1 MVNYYVMLDK
11 ITYNIDFDI
20 CGIILDTILITYILF
35 LKHDKTLRAHLFL
48 ALMYTVG
55 AAQVL
60 NILTVFT
67 EAFFPARLWIINN
80 VLAVLHII
88 AVNSQAPLY
97 CVFLVAMTTTRRRP
111 NIVKM
116 LILFAP
122 ALIEMLL
129 IMISPFTHKYM
140 YFLSDGTYHH
150 GPWWNYLYVVAGF
163 YVLYGLFFILSKKD
177 QFSRSQ
183 TKISLT
189 YTIMSLTGF
198 MIQAFSPKLF
208 AVGFS
213 VSLSLLLIFLSI
225 RNPGN
230 FIEPKTNLFNTEAFI
245 DRFNDLS
252 TLTAKE
258 HYFLIL
264 RIQNTED
271 LFDQFGIE
279 QIYHI
284 LREYTHNIMTICND
298 CSLYKLFNGCAVY
311 YCASKNELDAKLEEL
326 QHFCSKPFFP
336 SKTDGTQDIEYP
348 FKLQFYIIKDYTKLR
363 IFKMT
368 NNKSIDD
375 FLNFLRFIFMQNY
388 IEDNTC
394 LEITDGMEK
403 DYLESVD
410 IQIKVKQA
418 IESESFEVFM
428 QPIFDLNSGCFTST
442 EALIRLKDDNGKY
455 IPPDKFIP
463 QAEQNGDIVKIG
475 EIVLK
480 KACLFVKET
489 NLMQLGI
496 SKINVNLS
504 ITQCMQDNIVNK
516 LISIIDSYSLPHDL
530 FRFEITESMIAKNE
544 KLLVY
549 VMNQFHN
556 QGFELA
562 LDDYGTGYS
571 NTARMMQYNY
581 SEIKFDKSLITE
593 IETNEAKRLVVKHH
607 ISMLKETG
615 NTTVL
620 AEGVETKE
628 LAELLQKLN
637 CDYIQGF
644 YYARPMNSTQFSE
657 FFSRQLNHNEQA
669 QINA

>member
-1 MVNYYVMLDK
+1 MVNYHVMFDK

-20 CGIILDTILITYILF
+20 CGIILDIVLITYILF

-48 ALMYTVG
+48 ALMFTVG

-67 EAFFPARLWIINN
+67 DAYFPARLWTLNN
-80 VLAVLHII
+80 FLAVLHIM
-88 AVNSQAPLY
+88 AVNLQAPLY
-97 CVFLVAMTTTRRRP
+97 CVFLIAMTTTRRRP
-111 NIVKM
+111 NTLRMI
-116 LILFAP
+116 ILFAP
-122 ALIEMLL
+122 AIIEMLL
-129 IMISPFTHKYM
+129 ITTSPFHHKYM

-163 YVLYGLFFILSKKD
+163 YVLFGLFFILSKKD

-208 AVGFS
+208 AVGFA
-213 VSLSLLLIFLSI
+213 VSLSLMLIFLSI

-230 FIEPKTNLFNTEAFI
+230 FIEPKTNLFNSEAFI
-245 DRFNDLS
+245 DRFNDIS
-252 TLTAKE
+252 TLASKE
-258 HYFLIL
+258 HFFLIVHV
-264 RIQNTED
+264 QNLED

-284 LREYTHNIMTICND
+284 LREYADSIMHICND

-311 YCASKNELDAKLEEL
+311 YCTSKEELDTKLAEL
-326 QHFCSKPFFP
+326 KKFSARPFFP
-336 SKTDGTQDIEYP
+336 SKKDGSQDIEYP
-348 FKLQFYIIKDYTKLR
+348 FKLQFFIVNDYTKLR

-388 IEDNTC
+388 AEDNIC
-394 LEITDGMEK
+394 LEITDKMEK

-410 IQIKVKQA
+410 IQNKVKRA
-418 IESESFEVFM
+418 IDEESFEVFM
-428 QPIFDLNSGCFTST
+428 QPIFDLNSGRFTST
-442 EALIRLKDDNGKY
+442 EALIRLKNDDGSY
-455 IPPDKFIP
+455 IPPVKYIP

-480 KACLFVKET
+480 KVCQFIKEAEIVK
-489 NLMQLGI
+489 LGI

-516 LISIIDSYSLPHDL
+516 LISIIDAHALPHEL

-544 KLLVY
+544 KLLVS
-549 VMNQFHN
+549 VMNQFQS

-581 SEIKFDKSLITE
+581 SEIKFDKSLIKE
-593 IETNEAKRLVVKHH
+593 IETNETKRLVVKHH

-628 LAELLQKLN
+628 LADLLKKLN

-644 YYARPMNSTQFSE
+644 YYARPMGIAQFSE
-657 FFSRQLNHNEQA
+657 FFKELQG
-669 QINA
+669 

>member
-1 MVNYYVMLDK
+1 MFDK

-20 CGIILDTILITYILF
+20 CGIILDIILITYILF

-48 ALMYTVG
+48 ALMFTVG

-60 NILTVFT
+60 NILTVFA
-67 EAFFPARLWIINN
+67 EVFFPARFWIINN
-80 VLAVLHII
+80 VLAVLHIL
-88 AVNSQAPLY
+88 AVNLQAPLY
-97 CVFLVAMTTTRRRP
+97 CIFLIAMTTTRRRP
-111 NIVKM
+111 NITKM

-122 ALIEMLL
+122 AIIEMLL
-129 IMISPFTHKYM
+129 ITTSPFHHKYM

-163 YVLYGLFFILSKKD
+163 YVIYGLFFILSKKD

-208 AVGFS
+208 AVGFA
-213 VSLSLLLIFLSI
+213 VSLSLMLIFLSI

-230 FIEPKTNLFNTEAFI
+230 FIEPKTNLFNSEAFI
-245 DRFNDLS
+245 DRFNDIS
-252 TLTAKE
+252 TLTSKE
-258 HYFLIL
+258 HFFLIL
-264 RIQNTED
+264 HVQNLED

-284 LREYTHNIMTICND
+284 LREYADKIMHICND

-311 YCASKNELDAKLEEL
+311 YCTSKEELDTKLKKL
-326 QHFCSKPFFP
+326 KNFCSKPFFP
-336 SKTDGTQDIEYP
+336 SKKDGSQDIEYP
-348 FKLQFYIIKDYTKLR
+348 FKLQFFIVNNYTKLR
-363 IFKMT
+363 VFKMT

-388 IEDNTC
+388 IEDNIS
-394 LEITDGMEK
+394 LEITDEMEK
-403 DYLESVD
+403 DYLESAV
-410 IQIKVKQA
+410 IQNKVKQA
-418 IESESFEVFM
+418 INEESFEVFM
-428 QPIFDLNSGCFTST
+428 QPIFDLNSGLFTSA
-442 EALIRLKDDNGKY
+442 EALIRLKDDNGRY
-455 IPPDKFIP
+455 IPPLKYIP

-489 NLMQLGI
+489 DIIRLGI
-496 SKINVNLS
+496 TKINVNLS
-504 ITQCMQDNIVNK
+504 ITQCMQDNIVDK
-516 LISIIDSYSLPHDL
+516 LISIIDSYDLPHEL

-544 KLLVY
+544 KLLVS
-549 VMNQFHN
+549 VMNQFQN

-581 SEIKFDKSLITE
+581 SEIKFDKSLIKE
-593 IETNEAKRLVVKHH
+593 IETNETKRLVVKHH

-628 LAELLQKLN
+628 LADLLQKLK

-644 YYARPMNSTQFSE
+644 YYARPMSTSQFSE
-657 FFSRQLNHNEQA
+657 FFSKLKH
-669 QINA
+669 